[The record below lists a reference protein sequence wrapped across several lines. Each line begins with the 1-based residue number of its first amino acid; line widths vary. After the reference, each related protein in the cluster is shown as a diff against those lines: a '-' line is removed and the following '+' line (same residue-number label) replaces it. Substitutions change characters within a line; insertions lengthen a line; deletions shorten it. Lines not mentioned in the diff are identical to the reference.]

1 MTFSILAFCP
11 DSQKIGIA
19 QATGTPAVA
28 NRTFRIF
35 PRRGV
40 LTVQAGHNYY
50 QRELAC
56 ALYEAGCSAETTL
69 AGLAAADP
77 YSEQRQVAIVNISG
91 DIVVRTGPKA
101 FAWHGHHI
109 GRTYAV
115 AGNALAGP
123 HVVEAMAAAFENAAG
138 EDLEERLLRAIEA
151 GRDAGGQPTGQRSAV
166 LQVFQDKA
174 YPLVDLRVDVN
185 LEPVAELRKSFDWY
199 RPLAAYFAECYERG
213 TVAKYRDHLAAIGWP
228 ASPPHGAAS

>member
-11 DSQKIGIA
+11 GSGKIGVA

-35 PRRGV
+35 PGRGV
-40 LTVQAGHNYY
+40 FTVQAGHNFYLK
-50 QRELAC
+50 ELAASLYATGWGAERILD
-56 ALYEAGCSAETTL
+56 ALF
-69 AGLAAADP
+69 AADP
-77 YSEQRQVAIVNISG
+77 HSDQRQMAVLNVSG
-91 DIVVRTGPKA
+91 DIAVRTGPNA
-101 FAWHGHHI
+101 FTWNGHHK
-109 GRTYAV
+109 GATYVV

-123 HVVEAMAAAFENAAG
+123 QVVESMAAAFEASAG

-166 LQVFQDKA
+166 LQVFADKN

-185 LEPVAELRKSFDWY
+185 LEPVGELRRNFDWY
-199 RPLAAYFAECYERG
+199 RPLASHYADCYEAG
-213 TVAKYRDHLAAIGWP
+213 VVARYRDHLNAIGWP
-228 ASPPHGAAS
+228 TSPSA